1 MFQEHVLDLV
11 QLSAWQEYN
20 DDQGH
25 HCHIVI
31 LIVIV
36 IVILVVIIIIS
47 IIPIPIPITLNL
59 PPPFLIP
66 FASTSSHL
74 I

>member
-20 DDQGH
+20 DDQDH
-25 HCHIVI
+25 HCHI

-36 IVILVVIIIIS
+36 IIS
-47 IIPIPIPITLNL
+47 IIPIPIPITPNL